1 MVCSSALGL
10 LGMEPSLVN
19 AEEHLGHSSPWWW
32 LCAVSLKCAA
42 GWVAK
47 MKHFFAEKVEEIR
60 PSPILLCLSFTQNSQ
75 GPYAFHDEQ
84 VPWEVLTLGLWLVRA
99 DGSVDVSAA
108 LGDLGLLVW
117 LAGLGRDARS
127 AILSLSIFHVL
138 KSREAEGFS
147 NKSEEGSRWQL
158 SFLRIPVLEAQ
169 TGSSPCLN
177 RPAQKEFSA
186 QARLALVHE
195 LPPTNTPCSQ
205 AFHSCPGPTRVLIPV
220 PLYMALLKSM
230 FLHKTIGKARI
241 ASLL

>member
-1 MVCSSALGL
+1 MALCCAFEVCCWLSSKD
-10 LGMEPSLVN
+10 ET
-19 AEEHLGHSSPWWW
+19 
-32 LCAVSLKCAA
+32 
-42 GWVAK
+42 
-47 MKHFFAEKVEEIR
+47 FFAEKVEDIR
-60 PSPILLCLSFTQNSQ
+60 PPPSYYACLLPRIPKNLT
-75 GPYAFHDEQ
+75 AFHDEQ
-84 VPWEVLTLGLWLVRA
+84 VPWGVLTLGLWLVRA
-99 DGSVDVSAA
+99 AGSVDVSAA

-177 RPAQKEFSA
+177 RPAQKESSA